1 MEIETEDKE
10 KQHYYQNEFF
20 IEKVNYSLSVIFKV
34 INNKMLLRK
43 LSAFLIIKQLS
54 DEKHYKLF
62 TAEVYFI
69 KLSSMLKSIMRLY
82 RRNRK
87 KIIYSYF
94 SKWKINLCYHRKIA
108 EMKQKIEASLEK
120 QNMDE
125 INKLNQKII
134 DIEKESND
142 LSKNLSNLQSF
153 EKELKKNIKN
163 FEEKESNLL
172 EKIKSLESK
181 NTKNKEIL
189 NSKMQ
194 KTSSSY
200 EYVAL
205 ESKIKL
211 LESQIATM
219 EDENRER
226 NATINSFLKEMND
239 MLQVHEQKCKEF
251 KF

>member
-1 MEIETEDKE
+1 
-10 KQHYYQNEFF
+10 
-20 IEKVNYSLSVIFKV
+20 
-34 INNKMLLRK
+34 
-43 LSAFLIIKQLS
+43 
-54 DEKHYKLF
+54 
-62 TAEVYFI
+62 
-69 KLSSMLKSIMRLY
+69 
-82 RRNRK
+82 
-87 KIIYSYF
+87 
-94 SKWKINLCYHRKIA
+94 
-108 EMKQKIEASLEK
+108 MKQKIETSLEK

>member
-1 MEIETEDKE
+1 ME
-10 KQHYYQNEFF
+10 
-20 IEKVNYSLSVIFKV
+20 
-34 INNKMLLRK
+34 NKRK
-43 LSAFLIIKQLS
+43 LNLLKYCESLNEPETLLDISQVKDISMAQL
-54 DEKHYKLF
+54 ERF
-62 TAEVYFI
+62 TKFTGVFFTKCQE
-69 KLSSMLKSIMRLY
+69 RL
-82 RRNRK
+82 
-87 KIIYSYF
+87 
-94 SKWKINLCYHRKIA
+94 
-108 EMKQKIEASLEK
+108 
-120 QNMDE
+120 
-125 INKLNQKII
+125 
-134 DIEKESND
+134 
-142 LSKNLSNLQSF
+142 
-153 EKELKKNIKN
+153 KNIN
-163 FEEKESNLL
+163 SISQEYFCVVVQYY
-172 EKIKSLESK
+172 IRFYLESK

>member
-1 MEIETEDKE
+1 
-10 KQHYYQNEFF
+10 
-20 IEKVNYSLSVIFKV
+20 
-34 INNKMLLRK
+34 
-43 LSAFLIIKQLS
+43 
-54 DEKHYKLF
+54 
-62 TAEVYFI
+62 
-69 KLSSMLKSIMRLY
+69 
-82 RRNRK
+82 
-87 KIIYSYF
+87 
-94 SKWKINLCYHRKIA
+94 
-108 EMKQKIEASLEK
+108 MKQKIETSLEK

-153 EKELKKNIKN
+153 EKELKKNIKK

-219 EDENRER
+219 EDENREPVESAPHPKQEIWIDFGEKLEPGYLLR
-226 NATINSFLKEMND
+226 RKE
-239 MLQVHEQKCKEF
+239 
-251 KF
+251 